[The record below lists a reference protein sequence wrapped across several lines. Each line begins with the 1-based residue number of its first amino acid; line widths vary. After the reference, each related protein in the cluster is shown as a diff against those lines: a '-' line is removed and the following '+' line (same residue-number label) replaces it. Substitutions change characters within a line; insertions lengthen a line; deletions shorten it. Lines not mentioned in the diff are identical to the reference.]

1 MKLLFRDVR
10 LPLANFPL
18 ILDEEV
24 EGEVIALFGPSGS
37 GKTSILDLIAGLRA
51 PVSAFIA
58 FNSTVLI
65 DTAQGL
71 SLAPSQRGIGYVP
84 QDGALFP
91 HLSVRANLLYGSKRS
106 HEDALFS
113 LEHVTKVLE
122 IAHTLSGGIRTLSGG
137 EKQRVALARAL
148 LSQPQLLLLDE
159 PLASLDDA
167 LKAKSLAL
175 LQRVREEFCI
185 PMVFV
190 SHSAEEVTALCDK
203 VLFLERGQII
213 RSGSPMEIFAERNIT
228 VLELR

>member
-1 MKLLFRDVR
+1 MPLKTVVHHNRVLRHQIRPASGASVTCRKTARSFR
-10 LPLANFPL
+10 
-18 ILDEEV
+18 
-24 EGEVIALFGPSGS
+24 
-37 GKTSILDLIAGLRA
+37 TS
-51 PVSAFIA
+51 
-58 FNSTVLI
+58 
-65 DTAQGL
+65 
-71 SLAPSQRGIGYVP
+71 
-84 QDGALFP
+84 
-91 HLSVRANLLYGSKRS
+91 LSVRANLLYGSKRS

-228 VLELR
+228 VLELH